1 MGSRIW
7 TTLRWCGR
15 WRSWQGTKWLELR
28 QEVYNSVME
37 ALQAHKQLLLE
48 LAALLG
54 AVRAELD
61 LVPDAGDPAEQASG
75 GPADPD
81 GELSWLEVPAGDG
94 PGELGRLRLGFPA
107 GATPPSAA
115 AQRLA
120 QSVAQLALLAARA
133 SQPQDSLPARE
144 RAGRRILAVTEEEL
158 QRIILDI
165 HDGPVQN
172 LFAALSQIELLRR
185 LLDAGKP
192 DPSAL
197 GLGLQRLSRLL
208 ENSLSEIKTGL
219 GTFRPPGFRRR
230 SLVSVLRGLVMQH
243 ENSSGMRTELTVVG
257 EIPSVGVPV
266 KIALY
271 RILQEALSN
280 VARHAHVDRLDI
292 YLSGEDGWVVLRVID
307 AGLGFDPPPL
317 DGPLATEQEE
327 HIGLRGMRDR
337 TELIAGR
344 FKLTSRPG
352 HGTHIEVRV
361 PGDA

>member
-1 MGSRIW
+1 ME
-7 TTLRWCGR
+7 TLVAC
-15 WRSWQGTKWLELR
+15 
-28 QEVYNSVME
+28 
-37 ALQAHKQLLLE
+37 KQLLHE
-48 LAALLG
+48 LAVLLG

-61 LVPDAGDPAEQASG
+61 VAPDAGGPAERIGG

-81 GELSWLEVPAGDG
+81 GKLSWLEVPAGDG
-94 PGELGRLRLGFPA
+94 LGEIGRLRLGFPA

-133 SQPQDSLPARE
+133 SHSQDALPARE

-165 HDGPVQN
+165 HDGPVQK

-185 LLDAGKP
+185 LLDGREP
-192 DPSAL
+192 GPSGL
-197 GLGLQRLSRLL
+197 GLGLQKLSRLL
-208 ENSLSEIKTGL
+208 ESSLAEIKTGL
-219 GTFRPPGFRRR
+219 GTFRSPGFRNR

-243 ENSSGMRTELTVVG
+243 ETSSGMRTELTVVR
-257 EIPSVGVPV
+257 EIPSVSVPV

-280 VARHAHVDRLDI
+280 VARHAQVDGLDI

-317 DGPLATEQEE
+317 EGPLATELEE

-337 TELIAGR
+337 TELVGGS

-352 HGTHIEVRV
+352 YGTRIEVRV